1 MLAVV
6 IVIAVAGV
14 ALPVALWLTAR
25 WRKGKPARPPRLSE
39 LDAWLARE
47 FDLGP
52 NARRRVRKAVLARD
66 STAVAGAKRAPLP
79 PELLGPA
86 RALAAR
92 VLRGQ
97 FRWLRVSRG
106 LGWWHAL
113 LAAGYAGFG
122 LFVLA
127 IGWGGERPIGAAFV
141 CLAVL
146 YGALAILRTVSE
158 PRRRRRHA
166 EAFLRA
172 TDPANPPDPPGS
184 PPDPPGSPPDP
195 PGSPPDPPGS
205 PPDPPG
211 SPSASRP

>member
-39 LDAWLARE
+39 IDAWLARE

-66 STAVAGAKRAPLP
+66 STAVAGSKGAPLP

-146 YGALAILRTVSE
+146 YGALAVLRTVSE

-172 TDPANPPDPPGS
+172 TDPANPPDPPV
-184 PPDPPGSPPDP
+184 
-195 PGSPPDPPGS
+195 SPPDPPGS